1 MIYTKIGRRGNVAP
15 LPSKTPYWN
24 NKNQNNFM
32 SQFEPIVKLPT
43 YSPSKGLGLLIYIDL
58 PNLSLGR
65 YIGK

>member
-1 MIYTKIGRRGNVAP
+1 
-15 LPSKTPYWN
+15 
-24 NKNQNNFM
+24 M